1 MAVDVVISVLGL
13 VLVGFVLHSA
23 VKTTLTL
30 HSSDFLTHFVNETVW
45 RLALLLHRATGS
57 RRYVRGAGVV
67 CLLSVI
73 AVWTL
78 LYWLGWL
85 LFFLPEPEA
94 VVAAESSLPADFW
107 SRVYFVGYSLITLG
121 IGDYVP
127 GTPVYQV
134 ATILASASGFF
145 LITLSIT
152 YLVPVVTSLVDA
164 RHLAVQLFLA
174 GDTPSRIANTM
185 LQEPERFRELAR
197 DAPSQVILLTQ
208 RYFAYPVLHYFPSA
222 TRDTSIALA
231 LVSLDEAL
239 SQVLELGGERSK
251 ALEPLLITL
260 RGAMDEHLRFLDG
273 SFLSPADDTPPAPA
287 AGDWSDL
294 DQRLEDSD
302 LAVPFDRLADR
313 RRLLHAMVRHDV
325 REWSDVYRS

>member
-1 MAVDVVISVLGL
+1 MVISVLGL
-13 VLVGFVLHSA
+13 VLVGFVLNSA

-30 HSSDFLTHFVNETVW
+30 HSSDFLTHSVNETVW

-73 AVWTL
+73 GVWTL

-85 LFFLPEPEA
+85 LFFLPEPAA
-94 VVAAESSLPADFW
+94 VVTADTLTPADFW

-121 IGDYVP
+121 VGDYVP
-127 GTPVYQV
+127 GTPVYQM
-134 ATILASASGFF
+134 ATVLASASGFF

-174 GDTPSRIANTM
+174 GDTPARMANTM
-185 LQEPERFRELAR
+185 LREPERFRELAR
-197 DAPSQVILLTQ
+197 NSPSQVILLTQ

-239 SQVLELGGERSK
+239 SQVLEFGGERSK

-260 RGAMDEHLRFLDG
+260 RGSMDEHLRFLGG
-273 SFLSPADDTPPAPA
+273 SFLSPVDDPPAAPA
-287 AGDWSDL
+287 AGELRDL
-294 DQRLEDSD
+294 DLRLEDAD
-302 LAVPFDRLADR
+302 LTVLFDRLADR
-313 RRLLHAMVRHDV
+313 RRLLRSMVRHDV